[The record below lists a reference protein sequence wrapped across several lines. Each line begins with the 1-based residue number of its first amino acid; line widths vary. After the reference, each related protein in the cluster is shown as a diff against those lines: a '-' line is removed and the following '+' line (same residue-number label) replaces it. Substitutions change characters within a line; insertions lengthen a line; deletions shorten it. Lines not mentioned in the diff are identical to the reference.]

1 VTCHAPVQ
9 LRGLHRVPQHAA
21 CESCH
26 LAHDAKPRGDR
37 ASCLVCHRDREH
49 HEPTA
54 ATCTGCHPFGNGV

>member
-37 ASCLVCHRDREH
+37 ASCQVCHRDREH

-54 ATCTGCHPFGNGV
+54 ATCTGCHPFGNGM